1 MESKTKWYR
10 WTYSQNRKR
19 LTDLENKLMVARAD
33 GIVREVGM
41 DRYTLLYLKWII
53 NKDLLYST
61 GNSAQCYVAARM
73 EGEFGGEYTWLCMAE
88 SLHYSPEILTTLLIS
103 YNPIQN
109 KMFVCLFVLKLSW
122 PRLREL
128 AEDGGW
134 KNNGQM
140 HRFIQF
146 RATQNGLVLEAGG
159 LLSEFHLCR
168 SPA

>member
-1 MESKTKWYR
+1 MIQINLFANQKQTHLWLPRGKGW
-10 WTYSQNRKR
+10 
-19 LTDLENKLMVARAD
+19 
-33 GIVREVGM
+33 VG
-41 DRYTLLYLKWII
+41 DNLKWII

-103 YNPIQN
+103 YTPIQN